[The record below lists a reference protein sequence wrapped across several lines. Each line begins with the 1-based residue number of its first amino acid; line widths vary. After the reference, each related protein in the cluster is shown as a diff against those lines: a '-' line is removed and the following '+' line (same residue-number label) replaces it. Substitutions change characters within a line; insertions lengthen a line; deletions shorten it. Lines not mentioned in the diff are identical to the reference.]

1 MITKY
6 ICLQANSRHMQV
18 QCGTCVNLE
27 DIKST
32 GGNSVNVDGHKLWNH
47 AIPDCNMEH
56 GRHGNAGNSFHLLGG
71 DGDVF
76 MVNSE

>member
-1 MITKY
+1 MVRFVIVLVGVLLLPKF
-6 ICLQANSRHMQV
+6 
-18 QCGTCVNLE
+18 
-27 DIKST
+27 
-32 GGNSVNVDGHKLWNH
+32 VDGHKLWNH